1 MTEPARPGPATVSTT
16 RRRRSFSLRT
26 RVAGAAAAGA
36 ILVVT
41 LISLLSIR
49 AIERNNV
56 QQSDQQLAIAA
67 RIVLIEPVIAV
78 KFISLTGLNNGMAV
92 TVRDN
97 GTSTA
102 STATELPALPP
113 GSRTLP
119 VGGTPYRIL
128 TTTENQPAGRMVSL
142 GIPAASAAEATAEQ
156 QRWVLGGALLAIA
169 AAAALGWL
177 LAGAAVRPIVRLT
190 RQVGA
195 RSAFP
200 DPRDA
205 QPPVEGSGVR
215 EAEKLADAVNTML
228 HRVDQAQAQTAAALE
243 TARDFAAVSAH
254 ELRTPLTAMRTDLEV
269 LRTLD
274 LNEAQRTEILG
285 DLQRSQGRV
294 ETTLTALERL
304 ATGDLTNERDHVAT
318 DVGDLCDQAAHDA
331 MRHFPGLTVRIDSD
345 AELVTRGLPAGLRLA
360 VDNALANSVKH
371 GGATEALVSAYRAP
385 NGHIVIAIDDNG
397 RGIPPDEREAVF
409 DRFFRGSQ
417 ASKGGSGLGLAL
429 VAQQAQLHG
438 GRAYFDEGT
447 LGGIRLILELPDPT
461 VS

>member
-1 MTEPARPGPATVSTT
+1 MTQVTAPKS
-16 RRRRSFSLRT
+16 RRRRAFSLRT

-36 ILVVT
+36 IVIVSV
-41 LISLLSIR
+41 ISVISIH

-78 KFISLTGLNNGMAV
+78 RFVSLTGLNNDMAV
-92 TVRDN
+92 TVRDH
-97 GTSTA
+97 GAVTA
-102 STATELPALPP
+102 STPTQLPDLAP
-113 GSRTLP
+113 GSRTVP

-128 TTTENQPAGRMVSL
+128 STTENQPAGRVVSI
-142 GIPAASAAEATAEQ
+142 GIPAASAAAATADQ
-156 QRWVLGGALLAIA
+156 QRWVLGGALFAIA

-177 LAGAAVRPIVRLT
+177 LAGRAVRPIVRLT

-195 RSAFP
+195 RSGLP
-200 DPRDA
+200 DPHNP
-205 QPPVEGSGVR
+205 QTPVDGSGVR

-228 HRVDQAQAQTAAALE
+228 QRVDQAQSATAAALE

-274 LNEAQRTEILG
+274 LDEAQRTEILA

-294 ETTLTALERL
+294 ETTLAALERL

-331 MRHFPGLTVRIDSD
+331 MRHFPGLKVRIDSD
-345 AELVTRGLPAGLRLA
+345 TELVTRGLPAGLRLA

-371 GGATEALVSAYRAP
+371 GRATEALVSAHRAP
-385 NGHIVIAIDDNG
+385 NGHIVISIDDNG
-397 RGIPPDEREAVF
+397 RGIPAHERQAVF

-429 VAQQAQLHG
+429 VAQQAQVHG
-438 GRAYFDEGT
+438 GRAYFDDGT
-447 LGGIRLILELPDPT
+447 LGGIRLVLDLPDPT
-461 VS
+461 CA

>member
-1 MTEPARPGPATVSTT
+1 MTDAAAPKT
-16 RRRRSFSLRT
+16 RRLRAFSLRT

-36 ILVVT
+36 IVIVSV
-41 LISLLSIR
+41 ISVISIR

-67 RIVLIEPVIAV
+67 RIVLVEPVIAIR
-78 KFISLTGLNNGMAV
+78 FISLLPGLTNDIAV
-92 TVRDN
+92 TVRDS
-97 GTSTA
+97 GGVTA
-102 STATELPALPP
+102 STPTQLPDLTP
-113 GSRTLP
+113 GSRTIP
-119 VGGTPYRIL
+119 VAGTPYRIL
-128 TTTENQPAGRMVSL
+128 STSENQPADRVVSI

-156 QRWVLGGALLAIA
+156 RRWVLAGALLAIA

-177 LAGAAVRPIVRLT
+177 LAGRAVRPIVRLT
-190 RQVGA
+190 RQVDA
-195 RSAFP
+195 RSALP
-200 DPRDA
+200 DPHNP
-205 QPPVEGSGVR
+205 QTPVDGSGVR

-228 HRVDQAQAQTAAALE
+228 ERVDEAQSATAAALE

-274 LNEAQRTEILG
+274 LDETQRAEILG

-294 ETTLTALERL
+294 ETTLAALERL
-304 ATGDLTNERDHVAT
+304 ATGDLTHDRDHVAT

-360 VDNALANSVKH
+360 VDNALANSAKH
-371 GGATEALVSAYRAP
+371 GRATQALVTAHRTP
-385 NGHIVIAIDDNG
+385 NGHIVISIDDNG
-397 RGIPPDEREAVF
+397 RGIPEHERQAVF

-438 GRAYFDEGT
+438 GRAYFDDGA
-447 LGGIRLILELPDPT
+447 LGGVRLVLDLPERT
-461 VS
+461 AN

>member
-1 MTEPARPGPATVSTT
+1 MTVPAAAPPKT

-36 ILVVT
+36 IIIVT
-41 LISLLSIR
+41 LISLISIR

-56 QQSDQQLAIAA
+56 RQSDQQLDVAA
-67 RIVLIEPVIAV
+67 RIVLIEPQIAV
-78 KFISLTGLNNGMAV
+78 RFISLTGLNNNMAV

-97 GTSTA
+97 GEVVA
-102 STATELPALPP
+102 STPTELPELPT
-113 GSRTLP
+113 GSRTVP

-128 TTTENQPAGRMVSL
+128 TTTEKQPAGRVVAI
-142 GIPAASAAEATAEQ
+142 GIPAADAAEATAEQ

-169 AAAALGWL
+169 AAAGLGWL

-200 DPRDA
+200 DPSNPQA
-205 QPPVEGSGVR
+205 PVEGAGVH
-215 EAEKLADAVNTML
+215 EAEQLADAVNTML
-228 HRVDQAQAQTAAALE
+228 QRVDQAQAQTAAALE

-274 LNEAQRTEILG
+274 LDESQRSEILG

-294 ETTLTALERL
+294 ESTLAALERL

-331 MRHFPGLTVRIDSD
+331 MRHFPGLVVRIDSD

-371 GGATEALVSAYRAP
+371 GGATEALVSAHRVP
-385 NGHIVIAIDDNG
+385 DGHIVISIDDNG
-397 RGIPPDEREAVF
+397 RGIPPQEREAVF

-438 GRAYFDEGT
+438 GRAYFDAGT
-447 LGGIRLILELPDPT
+447 LGGIRLVLDLPERPAT
-461 VS
+461 